1 SLGKGIESWLDVRV
15 GRGFDGRINLGRSSL
30 DYLLKERMNRAPQV
44 ASALAEAPGAAGPAL
59 NRMVEQAGIYE
70 AGIFST
76 SGNVMA
82 VAGMGGL
89 TATPE
94 PPPATALRRARLQQT
109 YAEPEQT
116 AAGLVLRVVVPVNSR
131 DRLDPLR

>member
-1 SLGKGIESWLDVRV
+1 MV
-15 GRGFDGRINLGRSSL
+15 GRRDDVFRR
-30 DYLLKERMNRAPQV
+30 V
-44 ASALAEAPGAAGPAL
+44 
-59 NRMVEQAGIYE
+59 
-70 AGIFST
+70 
-76 SGNVMA
+76 A

-131 DRLDPLR
+131 DRLDPFRFWSLETLAGAGGGDAASAT